1 MSEVR
6 VVVCDPEP
14 IARSGLRMLLE
25 QQFALQVVAE
35 VEPQHLASTVTRMRP
50 GVIVLEFG
58 HPREHTFASIRQLTC
73 AGQSRDLAVLVLT
86 ATRDTVLAFS
96 ALRAG
101 ARGYLHKGCE
111 LRDLV
116 AAIHA
121 VAQGQAAIA
130 PEITGQLLRWVGPYL
145 PGSRDGSADLEHRLT
160 PREREILHLVALG
173 ESNDAIARKLR
184 VSKATVR
191 SHVHHILMKI
201 GVGDRTQAVAYA
213 YRVGFVSPF
222 S

>member
-1 MSEVR
+1 MSAVR
-6 VVVCDPEP
+6 VLVSDPQP
-14 IARSGLRMLLE
+14 IVRSGLRMLLE
-25 QQFALQVVAE
+25 QQAALQVVAE
-35 VEPQHLASTVTRMRP
+35 ADAQDLSSVATRTHP
-50 GVIVLEFG
+50 AVIVLEFG
-58 HPREHTFASIRQLTC
+58 PCTEHTITGIRQLTH
-73 AGQSRDLAVLVLT
+73 AGQNRDVAVLVLT
-86 ATRDTVLAFS
+86 AAHDTMLAFS

-101 ARGYLHKGCE
+101 ARGYLRKGCD
-111 LRDLV
+111 LHDLV

-121 VAQGQAAIA
+121 LAAGQAAID
-130 PEITGQLLRWVGPYL
+130 PEVAGDLLRWVGPYL
-145 PGSRDGSADLEHRLT
+145 PGGRHDSVDLQGRLT

-173 ESNDAIARKLR
+173 ESNDAIARKLH

-191 SHVHHILMKI
+191 SHVHHTLMKI